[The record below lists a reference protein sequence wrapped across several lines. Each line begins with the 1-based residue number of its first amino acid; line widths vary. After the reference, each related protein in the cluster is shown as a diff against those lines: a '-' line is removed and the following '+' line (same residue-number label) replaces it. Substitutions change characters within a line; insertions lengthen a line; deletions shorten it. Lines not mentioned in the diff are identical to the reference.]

1 MKWVFKS
8 KEEPEGLIHLKSINT
23 VNGYMQVPV
32 FDYIESFSPL
42 ATDTSTGI
50 MIGLTLYQKEE
61 VWVAELFDVE
71 AVFVKPDMAVKV
83 FIKLSEGI
91 VDLGIITREFLE
103 EYFII
108 LGKNICMGMWK

>member
-71 AVFVKPDMAVKV
+71 AVCLHPDMLVEN
-83 FIKLSEGI
+83 FIKWPEGI
-91 VDLGIITREFLE
+91 VELGIIMKEFL
-103 EYFII
+103 
-108 LGKNICMGMWK
+108 G